1 MRECCSV
8 ARIPELIPELI
19 PEPIPEAIPELIP
32 EPIPE
37 PQLGTES
44 RAASRIEPL
53 RKSPMTTTTATPTP
67 SAPSPAKTI
76 GLVLL
81 HGGTAAWIGY
91 GALMKG
97 LDLNPQFLPGP
108 VLKLLTW
115 AATSLPGDATA
126 FLELSMRAIVGIEVF
141 LALAILLSA
150 RFARPLAV
158 MTLGLFCVILVYAII
173 DTARKDGWAEAMT
186 GSCGCFG
193 EKGLPAT
200 VMLGVDALLL
210 ASAIFLVPG
219 GRKGSIMPLVL
230 GAIAGLAVAVFI
242 PNREVTVE
250 DPNATASV
258 TPADPATTPSTTTP
272 TTTTPTTTTP
282 ATTPPATE
290 QAGGAKPP
298 ETGIG
303 SPWPPAPSKYER
315 IYFPKFKEWVGQPF
329 RDQKL
334 ALAIVRP
341 MPEDIER
348 GDWIVTFSRP
358 DCDVCQRFYEDHFD
372 APRKERVLKV
382 SINDT
387 TGQRL
392 PMDCVGCEEREV
404 YRLKPGEEGR
414 SPEYLLQTPCVI
426 RLRDGVVVAVC
437 TDVDNPEE
445 LAAVLSPAPPAPA
458 AQAPA
463 PAPTTPEPV
472 AAAKA
477 AWPGLPAKVEAMYL
491 PDFKKMIGKPFAD
504 APFARLIGGKV
515 PDDFLS
521 GRWIVVYYREDCDHC
536 HELLISYFTG
546 KLPVRTMAISIPDAD
561 PKNALENPCDECV
574 KLLLVKGPNY
584 IIGTPVVL
592 SLNDGVVE
600 CVVDNVDD
608 IASLEA
614 CLKFPQ

>member
-1 MRECCSV
+1 
-8 ARIPELIPELI
+8 
-19 PEPIPEAIPELIP
+19 
-32 EPIPE
+32 
-37 PQLGTES
+37 
-44 RAASRIEPL
+44 
-53 RKSPMTTTTATPTP
+53 MTTKTATPAP
-67 SAPSPAKTI
+67 SASSPAQTI

-97 LDLNPQFLPGP
+97 LDLNPQLLPGP
-108 VLKLLTW
+108 VLKVLTW
-115 AATSLPGDATA
+115 TATSLPGDATA
-126 FLELSMRAIVGIEVF
+126 FLEFSMRAIVGIEVF
-141 LALAILLSA
+141 LALVILLSA

-158 MTLGLFCVILVYAII
+158 MTLGLFCMILVYAII
-173 DTARKDGWAEAMT
+173 ETGLKDGWLKAMT

-200 VMLGVDALLL
+200 VMLGVDAVLL

-219 GRKGSIMPLVL
+219 GRKGSVAPLLL
-230 GAIAGLAVAVFI
+230 GAIAGLLVAVFI
-242 PNREVTVE
+242 PDREVTVQ
-250 DPNATASV
+250 DPSANPPVTAPDPATNPS
-258 TPADPATTPSTTTP
+258 ATTPS
-272 TTTTPTTTTP
+272 
-282 ATTPPATE
+282 ATTPSATE

-298 ETGIG
+298 PPTPPTTGIG
-303 SPWPPAPSKYER
+303 SPWPPAPAKYER
-315 IYFPKFKEWVGQPF
+315 IYFPKFKEWIGQPF
-329 RDQKL
+329 RAQKL

-382 SINDT
+382 AINDT

-392 PMDCVGCEEREV
+392 PMNCVGCEEREV
-404 YRLKPGEEGR
+404 FRLKPGEEGR

-426 RLRDGVVVAVC
+426 RLKDGVVVAVC

-458 AQAPA
+458 PTPA
-463 PAPTTPEPV
+463 PATPEPV

-477 AWPGLPAKVEAMYL
+477 TWPGLPAKVEGMYL
-491 PDFKKMIGKPFAD
+491 PDFKKMIGKPFID

-515 PDDFLS
+515 PDDFLT

-546 KLPVRTMAISIPDAD
+546 KLPVRTMAIAIPDAD

-574 KLLLVKGPNY
+574 KLSLVKGPNY
-584 IIGTPVVL
+584 IIGTPIVL